1 MAVKSGVWKMGKEYR
16 EDLIKQIKDAGQELI
31 DRAED
36 MISENTDTIANF
48 TIYIS
53 FPQGDILHVPEI
65 SWTTDVTCKNT
76 LERWKKG
83 E

>member
-16 EDLIKQIKDAGQELI
+16 EDLIKQIKEAGQELI

-36 MISENTDTIANF
+36 MISENTDCITNF

-53 FPQGDILHVPEI
+53 FPQGDLAPCPEI
-65 SWTTDVTCKNT
+65 SWITDVTCKKT